1 MSLEAHGLVTKPLS
15 DIFAWIEKG
24 RLALPELQ
32 RPSVWAD
39 SKIPR
44 LLSSFYHD
52 YPSGI
57 LLVWEPEENQ
67 RIRCRPFGFDEHKN
81 LDRSKPAEFYLI
93 DGQQRLTALFN
104 SLHNLPKPAVNV
116 VFNLW
121 GQEFELANKKYA
133 EKDGWFPLGRLLTLS
148 IAEWASLI
156 KQNPD
161 KEPHLNDVVVPK
173 LRHLQPTE
181 LKLTYFN
188 VKEKPYCEVAEI
200 FERINLGLPV
210 KKSQIV
216 LGKLSTVSPGI
227 VEIVEEHLARK
238 KLQHGNEFDLDLL
251 MSILAVT
258 ATGELDVEDLE
269 TEYLPQNGKAPKRP
283 ANQLTAD
290 VEHAMKAV
298 DDVFAFIDKYLHID
312 TMTYFMQERTLTCLA
327 FLQAKHPTY
336 LSKPANASRLAY
348 WTAWALLSKRHGDQ
362 RDLKEDIRAISKPED
377 DVATSL
383 LRHCRKDDIVHHL
396 ADLDDL
402 ESPISRQSILFG
414 FLYALVRRNKAVSFL
429 TTDFVIRTTGD
440 PKKRLHEHHIY
451 PDAMVGREKNPE
463 GHRWKEKWVSDLA
476 NFTWLLDADNIKL
489 KDPHISYLRDF
500 EAILPAHLIEATG
513 QKSGD
518 YRGFLKSRRKL
529 VKDAMS
535 DFIEEL
541 ATNAKQ

>member
-32 RPSVWAD
+32 RPSVWGE

-67 RIRCRPFGFDEHKN
+67 RIRCRPFGMDDRENF
-81 LDRSKPAEFYLI
+81 DRSKRADFYLI
-93 DGQQRLTALFN
+93 DGQQRLTALFK
-104 SLHNLPKPAVNV
+104 SLHNLPEPAVDV
-116 VFNLW
+116 VFNVW

-133 EKDGWFPLGRLLTLS
+133 QKDGWFPLGKLLTLS

-156 KQNPD
+156 NQNPE
-161 KEPHLNDVVVPK
+161 KEEHLSEVAEK
-173 LRHLQPTE
+173 LRRLKPAE

-258 ATGELDVEDLE
+258 AIGSSDVEDLE
-269 TEYLPQNGKAPKRP
+269 AAYLPENGKKPARP

-290 VEHAMKAV
+290 VQLAMKSV
-298 DDVFAFIDKYLHID
+298 DDAFIFIDKYLHID
-312 TMTYFMQERTLTCLA
+312 TMTYFTQERTLTCLA

-362 RDLKEDIRAISKPED
+362 RDMKEDIRAISKPED
-377 DVATSL
+377 EIATIL
-383 LRHCRKDDIVHHL
+383 LRHCRKDDIVHRL

-402 ESPISRQSILFG
+402 DSPISRQSILFG

-429 TTDFVIRTTGD
+429 TTDFVICTTGD
-440 PKKRLHEHHIY
+440 PKTRLHEHHIY
-451 PDAMVGREKNPE
+451 PDAMVSRERNPE
-463 GHRWKEKWVSDLA
+463 GQRWKEKWASDLA
-476 NFTWLLDADNIKL
+476 NLTWLLDVDNMRL
-489 KDPHISYLRDF
+489 KDPHISYLREF

-518 YRGFLKSRRKL
+518 YMGFLKSRRKL
-529 VKDAMS
+529 IKNAMS
-535 DFIEEL
+535 NFIEEL
-541 ATNAKQ
+541 TTNAKQ